1 MANFLSDIAIYHMLM
16 TPLMIIFFSALQV
29 SNVQEI
35 FEALQEYESDIL
47 SGDISPSDIITVISS
62 VNPIMEVRKT

>member
-1 MANFLSDIAIYHMLM
+1 MSCCDIAIYHMLM
-16 TPLMIIFFSALQV
+16 TLLMIVFFSAHQV

-62 VNPIMEVRKT
+62 VNPIMEVSKT